1 MSETPKM
8 GSFLLDR
15 TKRFL
20 IMAAAA
26 TSDRDKAVELTAVR
40 AEGERGKLSFQL
52 HTEIIGGEDDYS
64 IDGKASG
71 PVFGEGL
78 SSDVRSCIR

>member
-1 MSETPKM
+1 M
-8 GSFLLDR
+8 GSFLLDG

-26 TSDRDKAVELTAVR
+26 TRDRDKAVELTALRVKGAGQAISSPN
-40 AEGERGKLSFQL
+40 AETIRENN
-52 HTEIIGGEDDYS
+52 DS

-71 PVFGEGL
+71 SGFGEGL